1 MPNLFIYYIA
11 FKNLLMLIAWII
23 GSVIVGFIGSDRSIG
38 FWGAFILSLL
48 LSPLIGLLIT
58 LFSETNSSKVYKKKQ
73 MKIQQDILKVAKGE
87 SIDDKLKKTKE
98 ERLVELDDL
107 NSKGLITDQEHKE
120 LRKKIL
126 S

>member
-23 GSVIVGFIGSDRSIG
+23 GSVIVGFIGSDRNIG

-58 LFSETNSSKVYKKKQ
+58 LFSETNSSKAYKKKQ
-73 MKIQQDILKVAKGE
+73 MKIQQDILKVAQSE
-87 SIDDKLKKTKE
+87 STDDKLKKTKE
-98 ERLVELDDL
+98 ERLVELVDL
-107 NSKGLITDQEHKE
+107 KSKGLITDQEYKE
-120 LRKKIL
+120 SRKKIL
-126 S
+126 L

>member
-11 FKNLLMLIAWII
+11 LKNLLMLIAWII
-23 GSVIVGFIGSDRSIG
+23 GSVIIGFIGSDRSIG
-38 FWGAFILSLL
+38 FWGAFFLSLL
-48 LSPLIGLLIT
+48 LSPLIGVLIT

-87 SIDDKLKKTKE
+87 SIDDKLKKTIQ
-98 ERLVELDDL
+98 ERLVELVDL
-107 NSKGLITDQEHKE
+107 KSKSLITDEE
-120 LRKKIL
+120 YEESRKKIL

>member
-1 MPNLFIYYIA
+1 MPTLFIYYIA

-23 GSVIVGFIGSDRSIG
+23 GSVIIGFIGSDRSIG
-38 FWGAFILSLL
+38 FWGAFFLSLL
-48 LSPLIGLLIT
+48 LSPLIGVLIT

-98 ERLVELDDL
+98 ERLIELVDL
-107 NSKGLITDQEHKE
+107 KSKDLITDQEYKE
-120 LRKKIL
+120 SRKKIL

>member
-73 MKIQQDILKVAKGE
+73 MKIQQDILKVSKGK

-98 ERLVELDDL
+98 ERLIELVDL
-107 NSKGLITDQEHKE
+107 KSKDLITDQEYKE
-120 LRKKIL
+120 SRKKIL

>member
-1 MPNLFIYYIA
+1 
-11 FKNLLMLIAWII
+11 MLIAWII

-98 ERLVELDDL
+98 ERLVELVDL
-107 NSKGLITDQEHKE
+107 KSKGLITDQEYE
-120 LRKKIL
+120 ESRKKIL

>member
-1 MPNLFIYYIA
+1 MPTLFIYYIA

-23 GSVIVGFIGSDRSIG
+23 GSVIIGFIGSDRSIG
-38 FWGAFILSLL
+38 FWGAFFLSLL
-48 LSPLIGLLIT
+48 LSPLIGVLIT

-98 ERLVELDDL
+98 ERLVELVDL
-107 NSKGLITDQEHKE
+107 KSKGLITDQEYKE
-120 LRKKIL
+120 SRKKIL
-126 S
+126 L